1 MRLVKTKEN
10 ACLYTNRT
18 VIYVSATRDSPENNA
33 KNITVSSEK
42 FANHIDRIL
51 YEKHNK
57 QANSRG
63 AKRQQIPKLK
73 ILPTML
79 SAR

>member
-33 KNITVSSEK
+33 KNITVSSKNSLITSIEFYMK
-42 FANHIDRIL
+42 STTSKPIL
-51 YEKHNK
+51 GEPNDNRYRN
-57 QANSRG
+57 
-63 AKRQQIPKLK
+63 
-73 ILPTML
+73 
-79 SAR
+79 